1 MNKISKIFLILSLLC
16 LLLVSSVV
24 IYYFL
29 ESKNRININKEISEV
44 SSSVKILEK
53 ATPTITTTP
62 TTITI
67 PKDNQKV
74 LVATTTTKVIF
85 KKTTVISAK
94 NIIPI
99 KEEKI
104 VKEDEVVRAVSP
116 VVSLCTEASGSFAG
130 QIETEINN
138 VRVSYGLSKLIA
150 CKELRSSSYKKY
162 LDIVAQNN
170 FTHDWTGGKSLYDVI
185 VSSGYVPQKW
195 GEILEYGSDFTTA
208 REHVDNWMGS
218 PTHKAIILGKDYTHF
233 GVYVGAWTVEDIGVD
248 MGIAHFGKK

>member
-1 MNKISKIFLILSLLC
+1 MNKISKNFLILSLLS

-53 ATPTITTTP
+53 ATPTITITP

-74 LVATTTTKVIF
+74 FVATTTTKVIV

-116 VVSLCTEASGSFAG
+116 TVSSCTEASGGFAG

-170 FTHDWTGGKSLYDVI
+170 FTHDWVGGKTLYDVI
-185 VSSGYVPQKW
+185 VSSGYTPKSW
-195 GEILEYGSDFTTA
+195 GEILEYGSDFITVKD
-208 REHVDNWMGS
+208 HVDNWMGS

>member
-1 MNKISKIFLILSLLC
+1 MNKISKIFLILSFLS

-29 ESKNRININKEISEV
+29 EYKNRVNINKEISEV
-44 SSSVKILEK
+44 SSSIKILEK
-53 ATPTITTTP
+53 ATPTVTVIS
-62 TTITI
+62 
-67 PKDNQKV
+67 KDDQKV
-74 LVATTTTKVIF
+74 LVATTTTKVIV
-85 KKTTVISAK
+85 KKTTTVPAK
-94 NIIPI
+94 SIIPI

-104 VKEDEVVRAVSP
+104 IKLDESVKPVSL
-116 VVSLCTEASGSFAG
+116 VVSSCTEVSGSFAG

-138 VRVSYGLSKLIA
+138 VRMSYGLSKLIA

-170 FTHDWTGGKSLYDVI
+170 FTHDWAGGKSLYDVI
-185 VSSGYVPQKW
+185 VSSGYTPKSW
-195 GEILEYGSDFTTA
+195 GEILEYGSDFTTQKD
-208 REHVDNWMGS
+208 HVDNWMGS

-233 GVYVGAWTVEDIGVD
+233 GVYIGAWTVEDIGVD